1 MGRYYSGDIEGK
13 FMFSV
18 QSSDD
23 ADFFGSEG
31 HTSYLNYH
39 FDKDDHMTSIDKGI
53 IKCKIALGSWKKK
66 LDTFFKKNDGWNDKM
81 LWDQIRLSSEKS
93 KEILGWY
100 ARLELGEKIKK
111 CVKENGDCSFE
122 AEL

>member
-1 MGRYYSGDIEGK
+1 MGRYYNGDIEGK
-13 FMFSV
+13 FMFAV

-31 HTSYLNYH
+31 HSSYLNYH

-53 IKCKIALGSWKKK
+53 RGCKIKLGSWKKK
-66 LDTFFKKNDGWNDKM
+66 LDTFFKKNNGWNDKM
-81 LWDQIRLSSEKS
+81 LEDQINLSPEKS

-111 CVKENGDCSFE
+111 CVEENGDCNFE

>member
-1 MGRYYSGDIEGK
+1 MGRYYEGDISGK

-31 HTSYLNYH
+31 HSSYLNYH

-53 IKCKIALGSWKKK
+53 RGCKIELGSWKKK
-66 LDTFFKKNDGWNDKM
+66 LDTFFKKNNGWNDKM
-81 LWDQIRLSSEKS
+81 LEDQINLSPEKS

-111 CVKENGDCSFE
+111 CVEENGDCNFE
-122 AEL
+122 AEI

>member
-1 MGRYYSGDIEGK
+1 MGRYYEGDISGK
-13 FMFSV
+13 FMFAV

-31 HTSYLNYH
+31 HSSYLNYH

-53 IKCKIALGSWKKK
+53 RGCKIELGSWKKK
-66 LDTFFKKNDGWNDKM
+66 LDTFFKKNSGWNDKM
-81 LWDQIRLSSEKS
+81 LEDQINLSPEKS

-100 ARLELGEKIKK
+100 ARLELGEQIKK
-111 CVKENGDCSFE
+111 CVEENGDCNFE